1 MLDINNGNIDWTR
14 DSDITIKEVKSTEGL
29 THLTDEQASEVVE
42 FIKTY
47 SMLIHSLYKKQIED
61 EQKENE
67 NQKIISMNNYEPI
80 KNAA

>member
-1 MLDINNGNIDWTR
+1 MLDINKENIDWTR
-14 DSDITIKEVKSTEGL
+14 DSDITIEEVKTTEGL
-29 THLTDEQASEVVE
+29 THLTDEQAAEVVE

-47 SMLIHSLYKKQIED
+47 SMLMHNLYKKQIED

>member
-1 MLDINNGNIDWTR
+1 MLDINKENIDWTR
-14 DSDITIKEVKSTEGL
+14 DSDITIEEVKTTEGL
-29 THLTDEQASEVVE
+29 THLTDEQAAEVVD

-47 SMLIHSLYKKQIED
+47 SMLTHSLYKKQIED
-61 EQKENE
+61 EQNE